1 MKTSLWTGLKWPS
14 DGGPKIKF
22 KTVNVEPVALALAS
36 NAIPP
41 ISLDSLLPT
50 IPEPTTAVRKKW
62 CPEISQ

>member
-1 MKTSLWTGLKWPS
+1 MKTSMWTGLKWPS
-14 DGGPKIKF
+14 DAGLKIKF

-41 ISLDSLLPT
+41 ISPDSFSPK

-62 CPEISQ
+62 CP